1 MVERS
6 LFRGRLLVGH
16 LLVVAVATLFVRL
29 GFWQLDRLA
38 EVRARNALIESRLE
52 APPRPVEHLMGP
64 GGQGADRARFRR
76 AVAEGRY
83 DLGAQVVV
91 PFRTREGRPGHFLL
105 APLVTSSGTELLV
118 NRGWVPLSTEAE
130 ERLQDVA
137 RAFPPPRGVVRVLGV
152 LLPPEPGGPPP
163 RREGPVVE
171 APRID
176 VPALR
181 TLTGRPMYPLYL
193 QLEAQRPLQGPF
205 PAPVPL
211 PARSE
216 GPHLSYA
223 IQWFL
228 FATIAVVGWGLFLR
242 RALGRRPTGAVAG
255 AGPGDRSP
263 S

>member
-1 MVERS
+1 MERS

-16 LLVVAVATLFVRL
+16 LVVVAVAALFVRL

-38 EVRARNALIESRLE
+38 EVRARNALIQARME
-52 APPRPVEHLMGP
+52 APPRSVEELMGP
-64 GGQGADRARFRR
+64 RGQGADRARFRR

-91 PFRTREGRPGHFLL
+91 PFRTREGRPGHLLL
-105 APLVTSSGTELLV
+105 APLVTSSGTEVLV
-118 NRGWVPLSTEAE
+118 NRGWVPLSGAAE

-137 RAFPPPRGVVRVLGV
+137 AAFPPPRGVVRVLGV
-152 LLPPEPGGPPP
+152 LLPPESSGPPP
-163 RREGPVVE
+163 RREGPVFE
-171 APRID
+171 AARID

-181 TLTGRPMYPLYL
+181 ALMDRPLYPLYL
-193 QLEAQRPLQGPF
+193 QLEAQRPVQGPF

-211 PARSE
+211 AARSE

-228 FATIAVVGWGLFLR
+228 FATIAVGGWGVFLR
-242 RALGRRPTGAVAG
+242 RARGQR
-255 AGPGDRSP
+255 
-263 S
+263 